1 MQERLTLPL
10 GLVSKVMLEFVA
22 FWPAV
27 ISPQAPP
34 FANGLLAWVGRVVCG
49 WWPEAKHTMR
59 PDGVVVIAP
68 SLDQHLRLR
77 QIVEDFPIQQL
88 FPELAVEALVV
99 AVLPRRAGLDVER
112 LRADSTRQPVPHRLC
127 GALAAITSEPM

>member
-1 MQERLTLPL
+1 
-10 GLVSKVMLEFVA
+10 
-22 FWPAV
+22 
-27 ISPQAPP
+27 
-34 FANGLLAWVGRVVCG
+34 
-49 WWPEAKHTMR
+49 MR

-99 AVLPRRAGLDVER
+99 AVLTRRAALDVER
-112 LRADSTRQPVPHRLC
+112 LHADTRQPVPHRLC
-127 GALAAITSEPM
+127 GELAAIILTDVVRRSMPGE